1 MKKNK
6 GFTLI
11 ELLAVIV
18 ILGVLLAIAI
28 PKVSQYINGS
38 RKKSFVDAGQ
48 LFINSVREDAT
59 AEEIPSPIATNDVVI
74 VTLDV
79 ANLNKAKAKS
89 PWGGKYILNKSYV
102 AIVNVGTSTNPK
114 YEYYFAAQDSKGY
127 AIPLT
132 NEKELDADKVV
143 ANAKN
148 KMEVTIQSLCGS
160 EEGTTSVY
168 PSISGLP
175 TPMIRETVSTTPT
188 ETTASTGEGETTT
201 TTPATPTTTQSETA
215 AAGWNATIFSTE
227 DCGKAENE

>member
-1 MKKNK
+1 MRNKK

-38 RKKSFVDAGQ
+38 KKKSFVDAGQ
-48 LFINSVREDAT
+48 LFINSVRDDAT
-59 AEEIPSPIATNDVVI
+59 AEEFPSPIATNDVVI
-74 VTLDV
+74 ITLDM
-79 ANLNKAKAKS
+79 ANLNKARQKS
-89 PWGGKYILNKSYV
+89 AFGGKYVLNKSYV

-114 YEYYFAAQDSKGY
+114 YEYYFAAQDDKGY

-132 NEKELDADKVV
+132 NEKDLEADKVI

-148 KMEVTIQSLCGS
+148 KMEVTIQSLCGKP
-160 EEGTTSVY
+160 EGLTNTY

-175 TPMIRETVSTTPT
+175 SPVIKEDETQ
-188 ETTASTGEGETTT
+188 ETS
-201 TTPATPTTTQSETA
+201 
-215 AAGWNATIFSTE
+215 AGSWNATIFSTE
-227 DCGKAENE
+227 DCGKTESSN

>member
-28 PKVSQYINGS
+28 PKVSQYINSS

-59 AEEIPSPIATNDVVI
+59 AEEIPSPVATNDVVI
-74 VTLDV
+74 VTLDI

-89 PWGGKYILNKSYV
+89 PWGGKYVLNKSYV
-102 AIVNVGTSTNPK
+102 AIVNAGTSTNPK
-114 YEYYFAAQDSKGY
+114 YEYYFAAQDTKGY

-132 NEKELDADKVV
+132 NEKDLEPDKVV

-160 EEGTTSVY
+160 EAGTTSVY

-175 TPMIRETVSTTPT
+175 TPVIRESATQQST
-188 ETTASTGEGETTT
+188 EDDEETTT
-201 TTPATPTTTQSETA
+201 TQNETA
-215 AAGWNATIFSTE
+215 ASGWNVTIFSTE
-227 DCGKAENE
+227 ECGKGEAE